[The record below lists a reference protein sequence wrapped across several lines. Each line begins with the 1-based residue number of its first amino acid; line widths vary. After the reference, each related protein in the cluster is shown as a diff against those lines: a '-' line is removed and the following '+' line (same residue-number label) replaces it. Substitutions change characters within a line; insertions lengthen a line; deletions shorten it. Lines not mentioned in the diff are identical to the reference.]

1 MYIFVVLY
9 NKAVAFSDVPLRTER
24 THTLQILTQ
33 TQARVFDTIYTKTS
47 PHTHTHPKCFV
58 VPRYRA
64 QLKKNNS

>member
-33 TQARVFDTIYTKTS
+33 TQARVFDTIYTKT
-47 PHTHTHPKCFV
+47 HTLTPSASLC
-58 VPRYRA
+58 
-64 QLKKNNS
+64 LDIELN